1 MKWIISVLCLLAV
14 FCSSANAKDLLDT
27 TAFPEWFQDA
37 LAREKKVSKKS
48 TLEIPELNV
57 KSRIRGK
64 ITSVEQGEGFW
75 YYILDIGTDSPME
88 CYAFTEYDG
97 PANSL
102 HVLLE
107 SSLSNVE
114 QLNQLPLA
122 STFIFSTGV
131 EVVDGRAH
139 TQLDLLYNLGEGSEQ
154 LSGVLKGIST
164 LVGETLQICMHNE
177 IGYRR

>member
-1 MKWIISVLCLLAV
+1 
-14 FCSSANAKDLLDT
+14 
-27 TAFPEWFQDA
+27 
-37 LAREKKVSKKS
+37 
-48 TLEIPELNV
+48 
-57 KSRIRGK
+57 
-64 ITSVEQGEGFW
+64 
-75 YYILDIGTDSPME
+75 ME

-102 HVLLE
+102 YVLLE

-177 IGYRR
+177 IGYRKAFKTVSHVFFDAFVQEETNPPFYESISTVSFNDITVGYAHETHRLDQDGDVETYIKGSMLIPVDASSVSRTDT